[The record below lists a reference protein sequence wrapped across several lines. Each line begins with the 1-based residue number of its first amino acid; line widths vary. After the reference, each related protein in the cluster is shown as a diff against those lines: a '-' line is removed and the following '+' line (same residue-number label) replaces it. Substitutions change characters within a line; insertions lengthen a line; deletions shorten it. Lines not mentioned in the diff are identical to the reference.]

1 MSVIDRY
8 GADLNLPESLLPLRD
23 LARNLWWCW
32 DYEATTLFQDVD
44 PARWDDVRH
53 NPVRLLH
60 EVSERRLCNLAADSR
75 FLDVLHGIHAR
86 FRAYVDSGPGEDAV
100 DLSGKTVAYFSAEF
114 GIHESMPI
122 YSGGLG
128 ILSGDHL
135 KAASDLGTPLVA
147 VGLAYRYGYFH
158 QLIGLDGRQREDY
171 RRTEFG
177 MKPMAL
183 QCRPDG
189 TPIVLEMEYP
199 GRTVKAQIWKVH
211 VGRIA
216 LYLLDTDLDGNTDED
231 RVITGHLYGGDED
244 MRIRQE
250 ILLGVGGLRA
260 LQAVG
265 IEPDACHLNEGH
277 SAFLAVEQIRRHMTE
292 DGLDFAAACDAA
304 HARNVFTTHTPVP
317 AGNDVFNREH
327 VGEYLRPYAVQ
338 MGVELDELIKLGLVD
353 PADERESFGMT
364 VIALRL
370 SRFANGV
377 SELHGEVARQMW
389 RFLWPENDVDSVPI
403 EHVTNG
409 VHLPSWVAGQM
420 TPLYREYLQED
431 GSELPRDV
439 FWAEHERRRGH
450 MVQMVRER
458 LIRQARREGADP
470 AEQATIAKVLDPHA
484 LTIGFARRFAPYKRA
499 TLMFRDAARLARMM
513 NDADRPL
520 QIVIAGKAHPRN
532 EPGKDLMQQIWNTSR
547 EDRFRTRLVLVENY
561 DIDLARHLV
570 QGVDIWL
577 NTPRRPME
585 ASGTSGMK
593 AAANGALNLSVLDG
607 WWVEGYEENN
617 GWAIGE
623 NRDYD
628 DAEQQD
634 AADAESLYTL
644 LEKEIVPLFY
654 ERDAAGLPQA
664 WITRMIEAVE
674 TVIPQFSTAR
684 MVDEYAD
691 RFYRACAFD
700 EQSPAKVS
708 V

>member
-1 MSVIDRY
+1 MPVTDRY
-8 GADLNLPESLLPLRD
+8 GAELALPESLLPLRD

-32 DYEATTLFQDVD
+32 DAEATVLFDDVD
-44 PARWDDVRH
+44 PARWDESRH

-60 EVSERRLCNLAADSR
+60 DVSENRLCSLAADDR
-75 FLDVLHGIHAR
+75 FLEVLNRIHGR
-86 FRAYVDSGPGEDAV
+86 FRAYMGAGPSPDAV
-100 DLSGKTVAYFSAEF
+100 DLAGKTVAYFSAEF
-114 GIHESMPI
+114 GMHESLSL

-147 VGLAYRYGYFH
+147 MGLAYHFGYFH
-158 QLIGLDGRQREDY
+158 QHIALDGRQREDY
-171 RRTEFG
+171 RRSDFD
-177 MKPMAL
+177 MMPMAL
-183 QCRPDG
+183 QCDDAGIPL
-189 TPIVLEMEYP
+189 VVELEYP
-199 GRTVKAQIWKVH
+199 GRTLHAQIWKIQ
-211 VGRIA
+211 VGRIP
-216 LYLLDTDLDGNTDED
+216 LYLLDTNREDNDPED
-231 RVITGHLYGGDED
+231 RAITAHLYGGTED
-244 MRIRQE
+244 TRVRQE

-260 LQAVG
+260 LKALG
-265 IEPDACHLNEGH
+265 ITPDACHLNEGH
-277 SAFLAVEQIRRHMTE
+277 SAFLTVEQLRRHMVE
-292 DGLDFAAACDAA
+292 DGLDFDAACAAAR
-304 HARNVFTTHTPVP
+304 ARNVFTTHTPVP
-317 AGNDVFNREH
+317 AGNDVFDRDH
-327 VGEYLRPYAVQ
+327 VGEYLRPYAEEI
-338 MGVELDELIKLGLVD
+338 GIDLNRLINLGLVN
-353 PADERESFGMT
+353 PADKRETFGMT

-377 SELHGEVARQMW
+377 SELHGEVARDMW
-389 RFLWPENDVDSVPI
+389 RFLWPDNDVDSVPI

-409 VHLPSWVAGQM
+409 VHLPTWIAGEM
-420 TPLYREYLQED
+420 DPIYREHLGVEPNT
-431 GSELPRDV
+431 LPRDV

-450 MVQMVRER
+450 LVQMVRER
-458 LIRQARREGADP
+458 MICQARRE
-470 AEQATIAKVLDPHA
+470 QAGKEDEDRVARLFDRRA

-499 TLMFRDAARLARMM
+499 TLMFRDADRLARLL
-513 NDADRPL
+513 NDVERPV

-532 EPGKDLMQQIWNTSR
+532 EPGKDLMQQIWRLSR
-547 EDRFRTRLVLVENY
+547 EERFRNRIALVENY

-623 NRDYD
+623 NRHFD
-628 DAEQQD
+628 DPEQQD

-644 LEKEIVPLFY
+644 LESEIVPLFY
-654 ERDAAGLPQA
+654 DRGSDGLPQE

-684 MVDEYAD
+684 MVDEYAN
-691 RFYRACAFD
+691 RFYRPCAFG
-700 EQSPAKVS
+700 E
-708 V
+708 